1 MILLDGIDLNRQYW
15 RLELDRLPRTEAEF
29 ETLNT
34 VLRGVDAL
42 LAGREPGEEF
52 RERILR
58 HPAVQQARLRYAP
71 AAGKTV

>member
-1 MILLDGIDLNRQYW
+1 MILLDGINLDRQYW
-15 RLELDRLPRTEAEF
+15 RLELDRMPRTEVEF
-29 ETLNT
+29 RALNM
-34 VLRGVDAL
+34 VLRGVDDL

-58 HPAVQQARLRYAP
+58 HPAVAEARLRYAP